1 LQSNP
6 ITLERG
12 EKCRV
17 CLARITVNPYLFL
30 LLRTL
35 TALPAPRGRSA
46 VPDARPETVSLVSTL
61 IPDLAFSAPPGT

>member
-1 LQSNP
+1 
-6 ITLERG
+6 
-12 EKCRV
+12 
-17 CLARITVNPYLFL
+17 VNPYLFL

-46 VPDARPETVSLVSTL
+46 VPDARPETVSLVRTH